1 MNFAAR
7 YVIYAL
13 IVLIALIFGQI
24 IYLRWKEKRQQEIM
38 NARTREG
45 I

>member
-24 IYLRWKEKRQQEIM
+24 IYLRWKENGSRKS
-38 NARTREG
+38 
-45 I
+45 